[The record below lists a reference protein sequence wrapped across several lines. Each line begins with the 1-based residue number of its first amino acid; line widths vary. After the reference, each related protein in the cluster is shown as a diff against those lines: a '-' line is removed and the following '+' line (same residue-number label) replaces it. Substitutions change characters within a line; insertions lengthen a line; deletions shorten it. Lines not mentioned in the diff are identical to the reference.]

1 MITLFKSEDIMG
13 LYEAKNYLEK
23 YGLDSQILEFDQS
36 SATVLEA
43 ALALNTDP
51 KHIAKTLAFN
61 VEEGVALICAAGD
74 AKIDNAKYKTYFGLK
89 AKMLS
94 PEELIDRVGHPMG
107 GVCPF
112 GIKETCKVYLDTSL
126 KRFEHVFPAC
136 GSANSAIKM
145 SLDQLERVSQTI
157 AWIDVCKDW
166 Q

>member
-1 MITLFKSEDIMG
+1 MIPLFKSEDSMG
-13 LYEAKNYLEK
+13 LSEAKKYLEK
-23 YGLDSQILEFDQS
+23 FNLDSQVLEFDQS

-51 KHIAKTLAFN
+51 KHIAKTLAFK
-61 VEEGVALICAAGD
+61 VDEAVALICAAGD
-74 AKIDNAKYKTYFGLK
+74 AKVDNAKYKAYFGLK

-94 PEELIDRVGHPMG
+94 PEELIELVGHPMG

-112 GIKETCKVYLDTSL
+112 GVKETCTVYLDESL

-136 GSANSAIKM
+136 GSGNSAIKM
-145 SLDQLERVSQTI
+145 NLDQLERISKSK